1 MTVIRVPAPDAKAFQ
16 KNRRASDLVLSQV
29 KHLQHLVHKHD
40 IPVDAAIAE
49 DIHTEGG
56 AARYIAAVTRAIRS
70 QASAPSGEKSAL
82 PIDQRRRQ
90 KRTKRSPA
98 VSTGIS
104 IAASVEKAGPRSEMP
119 AESAPGKK
127 PKRKKTKKAPTKRS
141 RGEKS

>member
-29 KHLQHLVHKHD
+29 NHLQHLVHKHD

-56 AARYIAAVTRAIRS
+56 AARYIAAVTRAIRNR
-70 QASAPSGEKSAL
+70 ASAPSGEGSAL
-82 PIDQRRRQ
+82 PIEQGRGK
-90 KRTKRSPA
+90 KRTKRPA

-104 IAASVEKAGPRSEMP
+104 IAASIEKTGPQANAL
-119 AESAPGKK
+119 AESAPGRK
-127 PKRKKTKKAPTKRS
+127 PKRKKTKKAAKKRS